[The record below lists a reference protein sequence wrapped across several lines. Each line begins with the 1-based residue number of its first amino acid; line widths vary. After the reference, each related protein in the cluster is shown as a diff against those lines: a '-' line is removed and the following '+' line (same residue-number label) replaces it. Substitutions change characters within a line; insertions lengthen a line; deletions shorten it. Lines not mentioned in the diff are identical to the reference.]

1 MAGTL
6 LQIIYTSA
14 SAQKMSSE
22 ELAGILRI
30 ARENNAAHDISGMLV
45 YHGGSFL
52 QVLEGPEGAVNS
64 LFVKIEKDPRHDEI
78 NILSRDT
85 VPEKEFEEWSMGY
98 IDATGDAAQSEGYI
112 DYMRDL
118 ERMTLDGTRGRRIL
132 KMFQD
137 RNWRQSIER

>member
-6 LQIIYTSA
+6 LQIIYASA

-22 ELAGILRI
+22 ELAEILRI

-64 LFVKIEKDPRHDEI
+64 LFVKIEKDPRHGEI
-78 NILSRDT
+78 NILFRDT

>member
-6 LQIIYTSA
+6 LQIIYASA

-22 ELAGILRI
+22 ELAEILRI
-30 ARENNAAHDISGMLV
+30 ARENNAAQDISGMLV

-64 LFVKIEKDPRHDEI
+64 LFVKIEKDPRHGEI
-78 NILSRDT
+78 NILFRDT

-137 RNWRQSIER
+137 GNWRQSIER

>member
-6 LQIIYTSA
+6 LQIIYASA